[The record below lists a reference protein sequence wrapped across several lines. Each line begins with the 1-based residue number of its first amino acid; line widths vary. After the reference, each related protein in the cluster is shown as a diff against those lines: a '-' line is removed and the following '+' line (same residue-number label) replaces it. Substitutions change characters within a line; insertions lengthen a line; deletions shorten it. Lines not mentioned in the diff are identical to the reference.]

1 MTFSLENK
9 LAPLTGE
16 IRELREREKESNYF
30 LICFITWIK
39 YLSTKNIRSIS
50 FCQINWLSR

>member
-1 MTFSLENK
+1 MNNHISYLFILLVFILYRFMTFSLENK

-30 LICFITWIK
+30 LIC
-39 YLSTKNIRSIS
+39 L
-50 FCQINWLSR
+50 LPE